1 MRKVL
6 PFRVCGTTN
15 LVASGGSVKVNLGKS
30 AEEEAQE
37 KADEVEKRQNMAD
50 VQKQLIKDVH
60 MAVVKACTVLH
71 FYARSAD

>member
-1 MRKVL
+1 M
-6 PFRVCGTTN
+6 
-15 LVASGGSVKVNLGKS
+15 KVNLGKS